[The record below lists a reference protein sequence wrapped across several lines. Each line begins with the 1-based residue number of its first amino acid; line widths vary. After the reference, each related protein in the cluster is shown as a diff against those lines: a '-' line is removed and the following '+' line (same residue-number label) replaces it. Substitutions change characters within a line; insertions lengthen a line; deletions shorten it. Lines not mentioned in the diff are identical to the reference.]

1 MIFRA
6 LQEAFN
12 EIRQD
17 RLAMVAASV
26 GFYVLLSLVPAI
38 STTLTVYRSL
48 YDPQTIVS
56 QLGGML
62 SFAPPAVGDLVLEQ
76 ARRLATQTSN
86 QKWLSFAV
94 SFLVSVWSANAGV
107 KAIFSAL
114 NEVNG
119 LTEQRG
125 FIRYTLVTLATTA
138 SALLLFV
145 LSLTAI
151 ALMPA
156 MLAFVPFE
164 DEAHTLMFYAHWPAF
179 LAVATAC
186 IAVLYWIGPC
196 WQAPLARPPAWRHL
210 LPGAF
215 GAALIWVMISAA
227 FSWYTPTLGHYS
239 AMYGSLAAVVVFM
252 TWLWLS
258 TLAVLGGAAF
268 NAALARARAL
278 AAAPRKPYGAG

>member
-1 MIFRA
+1 MIFKA

-17 RLAMVAASV
+17 RLVMVAASV

-38 STTLTVYRSL
+38 STTLTVYRVI
-48 YDPQTIVS
+48 YDPQTILS

-76 ARRLATQTSN
+76 ARRLATQSGN
-86 QKWLSFAV
+86 QKWLSFAI

-114 NEVNG
+114 NEVHG

-151 ALMPA
+151 AFVPA

-164 DEAHTLMFYAHWPAF
+164 NEAHTLLFYAHWPVF
-179 LAVATAC
+179 LAVATVC

-196 WQAPLARPPAWRHL
+196 WQAPLARAPAWRHL

-215 GAALIWVMISAA
+215 GSALIWVAISAA
-227 FSWYTPTLGHYS
+227 FSWYTTTLGHYS
-239 AMYGSLAAVVVFM
+239 AMYGSLATVVVFM

-268 NAALARARAL
+268 NAALSRGRAL
-278 AAAPRKPYGAG
+278 AAGPRRPYNAG